1 MDDKIIIAPVDCDLT
16 EKDYL
21 RLIYEESLKQTSL
34 IEKQN
39 KMAGIRTLV
48 VAVFMVVITIS
59 LLVLSVQFGGIIE
72 DMDSALVAVTSL
84 TNELSTILE
93 NTRITELLNNVN
105 ILVEQS
111 GDALT
116 EALGGVNEALNTIS
130 QIDIATL
137 NEAIADL
144 QTVIEPLARLF
155 GR

>member
-105 ILVEQS
+105 TLVEQS